1 MSATTMTAIRVKRY
15 GEPEVLTLESV
26 PRPQPQDGQ
35 VLLRVVA
42 AGVNPVDWKTRAGL
56 YKDFM
61 PLQFPWTPG
70 IEGAGIVEAVGSGV
84 TAFEPGQAV
93 FGAFGGSYAEYAAAA
108 AQDVRRKP
116 AYLTFEQAAG
126 VTVGGRT
133 ALQAVE
139 DAKIEPGQHVL
150 VHGAAGGVGAFVVQL
165 ACLNGAHV
173 IGTSS
178 ARNADFVRSLGAEQV
193 IDYGTAKF
201 ETAVKNVDVVV
212 DTVRG
217 ELIERSWSV
226 LRPGGLLITVAG
238 RLTPEMGTAHGVK
251 AASVSRAGP
260 DKVGRIAELLE
271 AKQIVSSVGAVLP
284 LAEARQAHQLSQT
297 GHGRGRIVL
306 LTA

>member
-1 MSATTMTAIRVKRY
+1 MSATTMSAVRVKQY
-15 GEPEVLTLESV
+15 GGPEALTLESV

-42 AGVNPVDWKTRAGL
+42 AGVNPVDWKMRAGL

-84 TAFEPGQAV
+84 TAFEPGQSV
-93 FGAFGGSYAEYAAAA
+93 FGAFGGSYAEYAVAA

-116 AYLTFEQAAG
+116 PHISFEQAAG

-212 DTVRG
+212 DTVGG